1 MFVLTF
7 FWLFKFKYLSDCKSM
22 SMIWPVLTQVIW
34 NNFCRELEV
43 EKKNMN
49 EEINMLEQQLQDE
62 QEASDDKTKRMSK
75 LEKDIRDLR
84 VQLEQ
89 KIEIGL
95 WNKFSLEWFDLVCN
109 TQGKYDFTWKTVCLD
124 TLYIEIRQE
133 NVRVNM
139 IQPYLSI
146 FVQLF
151 STYFLSLG
159 QSMIMKTKFKRKH
172 KTWTSK
178 CNWSVTLTV
187 RLKGYR

>member
-1 MFVLTF
+1 
-7 FWLFKFKYLSDCKSM
+7 M
-22 SMIWPVLTQVIW
+22 STIWPVLTQVTW

-109 TQGKYDFTWKTVCLD
+109 TQEKYDFTWKTVCLD
-124 TLYIEIRQE
+124 TLYIEIGQE

-151 STYFLSLG
+151 STYFLFFGSVNDYEDQIQKKTQDMDQQVQLVSDLDSEVKRLQVSL
-159 QSMIMKTKFKRKH
+159 TD
-172 KTWTSK
+172 
-178 CNWSVTLTV
+178 
-187 RLKGYR
+187 

>member
-1 MFVLTF
+1 
-7 FWLFKFKYLSDCKSM
+7 M
-22 SMIWPVLTQVIW
+22 STIWPVLTQVIW

-109 TQGKYDFTWKTVCLD
+109 TQEKYDFTWKTVCLD
-124 TLYIEIRQE
+124 TLYI
-133 NVRVNM
+133 
-139 IQPYLSI
+139 
-146 FVQLF
+146 
-151 STYFLSLG
+151 
-159 QSMIMKTKFKRKH
+159 
-172 KTWTSK
+172 
-178 CNWSVTLTV
+178 
-187 RLKGYR
+187 

>member
-7 FWLFKFKYLSDCKSM
+7 FWLFKFKSM
-22 SMIWPVLTQVIW
+22 STIWPVLTQVIW

-109 TQGKYDFTWKTVCLD
+109 TQEKYDFTWKTVCLD
-124 TLYIEIRQE
+124 TLYIEIVQE

-151 STYFLSLG
+151 STYFLFFGSVNDYEDQIQKKTQDMDQQVQLVSDLDSEVKRLQVSL
-159 QSMIMKTKFKRKH
+159 TD
-172 KTWTSK
+172 
-178 CNWSVTLTV
+178 
-187 RLKGYR
+187 

>member
-1 MFVLTF
+1 
-7 FWLFKFKYLSDCKSM
+7 M
-22 SMIWPVLTQVIW
+22 STIWPVLTQVIW

-109 TQGKYDFTWKTVCLD
+109 TQ
-124 TLYIEIRQE
+124 E
-133 NVRVNM
+133 NM
-139 IQPYLSI
+139 ILLEKRLYLVYWNRTRKCTCKCDSALFVYICTII
-146 FVQLF
+146 FNLLSLFGSVNDYEDQIQKKTQDMDQQVQLV
-151 STYFLSLG
+151 SDLDSEVKRLQVSL
-159 QSMIMKTKFKRKH
+159 TD
-172 KTWTSK
+172 
-178 CNWSVTLTV
+178 
-187 RLKGYR
+187 

>member
-1 MFVLTF
+1 
-7 FWLFKFKYLSDCKSM
+7 M
-22 SMIWPVLTQVIW
+22 STIWPVLTQVIW

-109 TQGKYDFTWKTVCLD
+109 TQEKYDFTWKNGLFRYLVYWNRTRKCTCKYDSALFV
-124 TLYIEIRQE
+124 YICTIIF
-133 NVRVNM
+133 NLLSLFGSVNDYEDQ
-139 IQPYLSI
+139 IQKKTQDMDQQ
-146 FVQLF
+146 VQLV
-151 STYFLSLG
+151 SDLDSEVKRLQVSL
-159 QSMIMKTKFKRKH
+159 TD
-172 KTWTSK
+172 
-178 CNWSVTLTV
+178 
-187 RLKGYR
+187 